1 MLSKIPLIII
11 VVMFFV
17 AVAITRHFY
26 PEVWANDADITYGRL
41 EAVVEFLK
49 LITLEFSIA
58 VAALI
63 FFVIKKSSKKRAF
76 IKKEM
81 CDIFALALIVFIP
94 IAFIFLSIDLFHGII
109 SWLMRDTDVVSHTI
123 QLAKMS
129 ESIDGADELVK
140 ETNKALFYLL
150 TDENRFN
157 YHRWVLATIIYSI
170 FMSFLGLNFV
180 IEYCK
185 RRNKPSIG
193 FIPLPHNTK
202 NESDI
207 CDTTNS

>member
-1 MLSKIPLIII
+1 MFSKTPLIII
-11 VVMFFV
+11 VALSFAM
-17 AVAITRHFY
+17 AITKFFY
-26 PEVWANDADITYGRL
+26 PEVGTSDTDITYGRL

-63 FFVIKKSSKKRAF
+63 FFVIKNSSKKRAF

-81 CDIFALALIVFIP
+81 CDIIALALIVFIP

-109 SWLMRDTDVVSHTI
+109 GWLMRDTDVVSHTI

-129 ESIDGADELVK
+129 ESIDGADELIK
-140 ETNKALFYLL
+140 ETNKAILSLL
-150 TDENRFN
+150 RDNNRFN
-157 YHRWVLATIIYSI
+157 YHRWVLGTIIYSI
-170 FMSFLGLNFV
+170 FMSFLGLIFV

-193 FIPLPHNTK
+193 YIPLPHKTK